1 MMTFQGQAEYE
12 ANGLEPFYD
21 LGHIGEEPLLT
32 DSSLREDV
40 DAAALELRACG
51 HTYRAI
57 AERLGVSVGMAHR
70 RVKRAMARQRI
81 EQQEAL
87 EDVRDLELVKL
98 GHMERALM
106 PDAADGDREAIRL
119 VLQVM
124 RFRRQWLKD
133 VPPEPREDAR
143 VVGPESEGSGQE
155 SGVGDQESGVGVQES
170 GVGVQE
176 SGVGDQESGV
186 GDQESG
192 VGVQESGVGDQE
204 SGVGDQESGVGDQ
217 ESGVG
222 VQESGVGDQGSQGGG
237 QSAEAGSRCVSPA
250 DTNCA
255 DETLNP
261 TPCGESRERISAI
274 RRTKGGKQRGKQTRN
289 KRRKRG
295 R

>member
-133 VPPEPREDAR
+133 VPPEPREDEGREAAE
-143 VVGPESEGSGQE
+143 ESSSESGVEVQE

-176 SGVGDQESGV
+176 SGVGV
-186 GDQESG
+186 
-192 VGVQESGVGDQE
+192 
-204 SGVGDQESGVGDQ
+204 
-217 ESGVG
+217 
-222 VQESGVGDQGSQGGG
+222 QGSQGGG

-261 TPCGESRERISAI
+261 TPCGESRERIPAI

-289 KRRKRG
+289 RRRKRG